1 MYWHTCTAHAPS
13 TDQQRHLL
21 AGSVYFSSQVD
32 CAVSGGLAEASF
44 WVFLMQDIQFALS
57 HHNPQRL
64 TLSPF
69 GQSLC
74 QMWESKNPLAERDWT
89 HRATWLLAETINY
102 CYGANHQMRLD
113 TVDGVELKRKIRI
126 WELEKPNTFQPLHF
140 SHADPHSHRPFPII
154 WYTTPLHGKL
164 KTCQLHERLTSG
176 ADCYIERSYR
186 DTAYLYGKGSTT
198 GA

>member
-1 MYWHTCTAHAPS
+1 VRARDKREITWTESLMHWHAFTAHAPS

-44 WVFLMQDIQFALS
+44 WVFLIQDIQFALS
-57 HHNPQRL
+57 HHNPLRL

-69 GQSLC
+69 EQSLYR
-74 QMWESKNPLAERDWT
+74 MWESKNPLAERDWT

-102 CYGANHQMRLD
+102 CYGANQQMRLD
-113 TVDGVELKRKIRI
+113 AVDGVELKRKIRI
-126 WELEKPNTFQPLHF
+126 WELEKPETFQPLHF
-140 SHADPHSHRPFPII
+140 SHADPHNHRPFPVI

-164 KTCQLHERLTSG
+164 KTRQFH
-176 ADCYIERSYR
+176 
-186 DTAYLYGKGSTT
+186 
-198 GA
+198 